1 MYYDYMSFVIN
12 KLKIYNNL
20 IDEDFLPINSA
31 VEKIDKFKIRPAITY
46 GNNVDW
52 SNIRREE
59 DWILTMQI
67 FVTHGNYMDLRQFAN
82 ELRKT
87 IAKYCCSTEI
97 NGILF
102 SLGAISFNTQFESDY
117 KSISILMEVNSKE
130 VI

>member
-1 MYYDYMSFVIN
+1 MTFVIN

-20 IDEDFLPINSA
+20 KDEDFLPINSA

-67 FVTHGNYMDLRQFAN
+67 FVTHGNYMDLRQFGN

-87 IAKYCCSTEI
+87 IIKYCCSTKI
-97 NGILF
+97 NGVLF
-102 SLGAISFNTQFESDY
+102 SVDNISFNSQFESDY

>member
-1 MYYDYMSFVIN
+1 MYYDYMTFVIN
-12 KLKIYNNL
+12 KLKERNNL
-20 IDEDFLPINSA
+20 KDEDFLPINA
-31 VEKIDKFKIRPAITY
+31 TVEKIDQFKIRPAITY

-87 IAKYCCSTEI
+87 ILKCCCSAVI
-97 NGILF
+97 NDIIF
-102 SLGAISFNTQFESDY
+102 SLDGVSFSSQFESDY
-117 KSISILMEVNSKE
+117 KSMSILLNVNSKE
-130 VI
+130 VL